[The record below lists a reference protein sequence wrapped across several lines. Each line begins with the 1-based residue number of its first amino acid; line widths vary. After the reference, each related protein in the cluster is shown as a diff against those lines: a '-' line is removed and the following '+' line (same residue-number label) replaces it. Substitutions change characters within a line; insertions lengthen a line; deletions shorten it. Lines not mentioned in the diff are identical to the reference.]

1 MPYLFR
7 WLAPFFM
14 TLLFRRLQK
23 NMEKTMNQTQNQEGF
38 VRDFYS
44 ESQANSKPN
53 PAKQELGDYVDF
65 EEIKD
70 EKPKK

>member
-1 MPYLFR
+1 
-7 WLAPFFM
+7 
-14 TLLFRRLQK
+14 
-23 NMEKTMNQTQNQEGF
+23 MNQTQNQEGF